1 MDGLTSQ
8 NVMPV
13 DGEGLPG
20 KALRKRWCLSFFL
33 KAGRVEMD
41 ERWPGSL
48 FQTLEA
54 TDEND
59 LDLAISVFRVG
70 IHSDNE
76 EEDRSDRVGTYRGI
90 RVAR

>member
-54 TDEND
+54 TDENVKHMGFHVHF
-59 LDLAISVFRVG
+59 LFTKIQAFQGTCRGRSRGAANFDLA
-70 IHSDNE
+70 
-76 EEDRSDRVGTYRGI
+76 
-90 RVAR
+90 

>member
-1 MDGLTSQ
+1 M
-8 NVMPV
+8 N
-13 DGEGLPG
+13 
-20 KALRKRWCLSFFL
+20 
-33 KAGRVEMD
+33 

-70 IHSDNE
+70 THSDNE
-76 EEDRSDRVGTYRGI
+76 EEDRSDRVGAYH
-90 RVAR
+90 VAQKAQNQCYNEHYFTIDPKISVIMNTISLLTPKSVL